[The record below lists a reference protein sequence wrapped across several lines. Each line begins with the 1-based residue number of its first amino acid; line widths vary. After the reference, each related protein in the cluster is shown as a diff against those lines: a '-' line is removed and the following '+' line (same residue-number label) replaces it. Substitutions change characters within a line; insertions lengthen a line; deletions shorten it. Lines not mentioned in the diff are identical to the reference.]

1 MSVSSSSHGRWDRGH
16 EGKDLEL
23 SSEVF
28 LVSPAPHDLIGSDI
42 REITVPLQ
50 HRDPSRHGIR
60 PTGTLNTPR
69 RVASAPQR
77 TTCWASQRLAVPSG
91 FTLSHNYTRLLRSP
105 LCQTVFLQ
113 SWELQDVPCG
123 TTHPLLVELQ

>member
-60 PTGTLNTPR
+60 PTGTLHSSLRLHKELPAGPHR
-69 RVASAPQR
+69 GKPCHLASLSR
-77 TTCWASQRLAVPSG
+77 TITLA
-91 FTLSHNYTRLLRSP
+91 YCALRYVMSDP
-105 LCQTVFLQ
+105 

-123 TTHPLLVELQ
+123 TTHPLLVELH